1 MIFLMPVL
9 SFLGTFVLLL
19 WLLREG
25 RAGFAMDHPNQRSL
39 HEAPVPRVGGL
50 ALMSG
55 AMIGLLWQ
63 WESLWILA
71 LCTALLMLVSLM
83 DDIFG
88 LPVKWRFLVHGTAA
102 AGFLGIAAGTHWGL
116 IGMAMLFVAMVWMTN
131 LYNFMDGSDGLAGG
145 MSLIGFGFYGL
156 AAYLNGNDALFLAS
170 ASIAASAFA
179 FLLFNFHPAKV
190 FMGDAG
196 SIPLGFLAAALG
208 IIGWREE
215 VWPAWFPAMVFSPFI
230 LDASVTL
237 LKRFVRGEKVWQA
250 HREHYYQRLV
260 QMGWGHRSTALFEYG
275 LMSGVGISAWWMLTL
290 ENPYRIALALA
301 WLALYFTLMRAVD
314 NRWAAFKKLTIR

>member
-1 MIFLMPVL
+1 
-9 SFLGTFVLLL
+9 
-19 WLLREG
+19 
-25 RAGFAMDHPNQRSL
+25 MDHPNQRSL
-39 HEAPVPRVGGL
+39 HAAPIPRVGGL

-63 WESLWILA
+63 WESFWIVA
-71 LCTALLMLVSLM
+71 LCATLLMLVSLL

-88 LPVKWRFLVHGTAA
+88 LPVKWRFLVHGAAA
-102 AGFLGIAAGTHWGL
+102 AGFLGVALGFNWGL
-116 IGMAMLFVAMVWMTN
+116 IGLAMLFVAMVWMIN

-145 MSLIGFGFYGL
+145 MALIGFGFYGL
-156 AAYLNGNDALFLAS
+156 AAYLHGNDSLSFVS
-170 ASIAASAFA
+170 GSIAASALA

-208 IIGWREE
+208 IIGWREGI
-215 VWPAWFPAMVFSPFI
+215 WPAWFPGMIFSPFI

-237 LKRFVRGEKVWQA
+237 LKRLVRGEKVWQA

-260 QMGWGHRSTALFEYG
+260 QMGWGHRNTALLEYG
-275 LMSGVGISAWWMLTL
+275 LMTGVGLSALWML
-290 ENPYRIALALA
+290 ALGSLLRALLIGA
-301 WLALYFTLMRAVD
+301 WLIVYVALMYAVD
-314 NRWAAFKKLTIR
+314 KRWAAFNKINDSMNSCR

>member
-1 MIFLMPVL
+1 
-9 SFLGTFVLLL
+9 
-19 WLLREG
+19 
-25 RAGFAMDHPNQRSL
+25 MDHPNQRSL
-39 HEAPVPRVGGL
+39 HAAPIPRVGGL

-63 WESLWILA
+63 WESLWIVA
-71 LCTALLMLVSLM
+71 LCAALLMLVSLM

-88 LPVKWRFLVHGTAA
+88 LSVKWRFLVHSVAV
-102 AGFLGIAAGTHWGL
+102 AGFLGIALGTHWGFV
-116 IGMAMLFVAMVWMTN
+116 GMAMLFVAMVWMIN

-145 MSLIGFGFYGL
+145 MALIGFGFYGL
-156 AAYLNGNDALFLAS
+156 AAYLHGNDSLSFVS
-170 ASIAASAFA
+170 GSIAASALA

-208 IIGWREE
+208 IIGWREG
-215 VWPAWFPAMVFSPFI
+215 VWTAWFPGMIFSPFI

-237 LKRFVRGEKVWQA
+237 LKRLVRGEKVWQA

-260 QMGWGHRSTALFEYG
+260 QMGWGHRNTALLEYG
-275 LMSGVGISAWWMLTL
+275 LMTGVGLSALWML
-290 ENPYRIALALA
+290 ALGSLPQAVLMGA
-301 WLALYFTLMRAVD
+301 WLIVYVALMYAVD
-314 NRWAAFKKLTIR
+314 KRWAAFKKINDSMI